1 MIYEEEDESTEESGT
16 EVRASRDAGAGTV
29 ALAVLAGAAIGA
41 AVALMLAPRTGRD
54 LRRIVRK
61 RADGLREQAG
71 NVIDDTTDQ
80 LAREMRRRSRQ
91 IRRKID
97 RMA

>member
-1 MIYEEEDESTEESGT
+1 MIYEEDDEGTEESGT
-16 EVRASRDAGAGTV
+16 EVRASRDAGVGTV

-80 LAREMRRRSRQ
+80 LGRELRRRSRQ